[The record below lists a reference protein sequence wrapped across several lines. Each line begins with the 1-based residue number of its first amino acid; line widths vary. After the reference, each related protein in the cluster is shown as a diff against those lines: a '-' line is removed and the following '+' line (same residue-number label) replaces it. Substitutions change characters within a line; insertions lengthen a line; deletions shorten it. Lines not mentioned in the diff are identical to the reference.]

1 MDFANVCPKAHIK
14 LSFLKN
20 IFSGIKKVLTIF
32 SIFKKMFLKIDSLMC
47 VLRAHINQIQI
58 LLLGSL
64 YFIHHRIQHSN

>member
-47 VLRAHINQIQI
+47 ALREK
-58 LLLGSL
+58 L
-64 YFIHHRIQHSN
+64 